1 MAFVR
6 LIGETL
12 YDGCL
17 VSGAAAS
24 TTVDATTITAGSAVT
39 CVHRHRDSEWPE
51 ASRRARH
58 SVAARVPRASIP
70 APFAVSVSRPLS
82 ASGLPK
88 LCLTGWLNLS
98 LAQYRGDE
106 NWEVRCK

>member
-6 LIGETL
+6 LIHDWRDAL
-12 YDGCL
+12 RRL
-17 VSGAAAS
+17 SGKWRAAAS

-70 APFAVSVSRPLS
+70 APFERITSVERLWI
-82 ASGLPK
+82 A
-88 LCLTGWLNLS
+88 
-98 LAQYRGDE
+98 
-106 NWEVRCK
+106 